1 MVLLV
6 RSYSLTLALLGSL
19 ALLSG
24 LLEVAV
30 ARGLYDDPGTAEG
43 WAWSQIK
50 RGEAADFTLAVA
62 RRGSI
67 PGTRRTCSGKR
78 LSELSARF
86 LRDLLTRAP
95 WREATPLGGISIAGA
110 RIVGNVDVTD
120 ASFIRAILITG
131 SRIEGKIDLTG
142 ARTDSLIELDEL
154 G

>member
-50 RGEAADFTLAVA
+50 RGEAADFNA
-62 RRGSI
+62 RC
-67 PGTRRTCSGKR
+67 RTPR
-78 LSELSARF
+78 LDPRDEKNMLWQSDCRKVSARF

-120 ASFIRAILITG
+120 A
-131 SRIEGKIDLTG
+131 
-142 ARTDSLIELDEL
+142 ELHPGNSDYRQSH
-154 G
+154 